1 MYLILESFSIVTLW
15 QKPKKRKTL
24 RGIELH
30 FPFFKMSASKNVEG
44 YQSLNLDYI
53 KYKNSIKAILFIEK
67 LTNLPSKVQ
76 I

>member
-1 MYLILESFSIVTLW
+1 
-15 QKPKKRKTL
+15 
-24 RGIELH
+24 
-30 FPFFKMSASKNVEG
+30 MSASKNVEG